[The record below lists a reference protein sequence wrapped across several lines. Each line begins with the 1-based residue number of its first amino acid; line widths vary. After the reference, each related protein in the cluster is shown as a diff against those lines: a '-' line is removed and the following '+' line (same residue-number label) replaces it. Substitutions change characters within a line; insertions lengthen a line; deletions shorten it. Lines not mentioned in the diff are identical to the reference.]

1 MELGYIDF
9 SEKKLQIDKIYDHV
23 RYYYTKALI
32 ALDISQNNKKEAMEL
47 YKEIRDNLKVEY
59 KEYEKTKNW
68 KLIYENKLYLQYKDN
83 IVNAYV
89 KPTNVTAYRS
99 LNGNLY
105 DVYDYMQSGFLE
117 YLRGKNKIDLDI
129 IEEMIDK
136 KCKVVTNDFLVF
148 EGIITEINIDNG
160 YLIIRDFEEN
170 NKLIIKNINTIDE
183 KEQ

>member
-1 MELGYIDF
+1 
-9 SEKKLQIDKIYDHV
+9 
-23 RYYYTKALI
+23 
-32 ALDISQNNKKEAMEL
+32 
-47 YKEIRDNLKVEY
+47 
-59 KEYEKTKNW
+59 
-68 KLIYENKLYLQYKDN
+68 
-83 IVNAYV
+83 
-89 KPTNVTAYRS
+89 
-99 LNGNLY
+99 
-105 DVYDYMQSGFLE
+105 MQSGFLE